1 MVLIWIFL
9 SVQDIHVEPRAEAGA
24 IWIDGIVRF
33 DERPL
38 RGDRLDVR
46 DDLGWTRPAFLP
58 GAGVDVSID
67 RHVLGVSLQA
77 TRFDGHAEF
86 DAPATWNETVFA
98 AGDRVRTEL
107 QIFDSRVDYRYWIVD
122 ESGLRFAAGLSGRYV
137 RMHLELGDD
146 DDNLGAFVPE
156 LEVRAGW
163 QFVPGFSAETRL
175 AGFAYSASNL
185 RARSASARLGLRWQA
200 SPSFA
205 AALSLE
211 AGLFHVI
218 SSGGIQRNE
227 VDLRSVAPFLSA
239 ELRF

>member
-1 MVLIWIFL
+1 MVLLWVL
-9 SVQDIHVEPRAEAGA
+9 LAVQDVRVEPRAEAGA
-24 IWIDGIVRF
+24 VWIDGIVRF

-58 GAGVDVSID
+58 GVGLDVSLD
-67 RHVLGVSLQA
+67 RHVLGVSL
-77 TRFDGHAEF
+77 RVSEFHGHAEF
-86 DAPATWNETVFA
+86 DVPATWNETVFA

-107 QIFDSRVDYRYWIVD
+107 QIFDSAVEYRYWIVAD
-122 ESGLRFAAGLSGRYV
+122 SRVRFAAGISGRYV
-137 RMHLELGDD
+137 RMHLELGSD

-163 QFVPGFSAETRL
+163 EFVPRLSAEARL
-175 AGFAYSASNL
+175 AGFAYKGSNL
-185 RARSASARLGLRWQA
+185 RAQSASARLGLRWHI

-205 AALSLE
+205 TGLSLE
-211 AGLFHVI
+211 TGLFHVI

-227 VDLRSVAPFLSA
+227 VDLRSIAPLLLF
-239 ELRF
+239 EGRF